1 MKNGHIMAENEQ
13 PPSDSPVPQVA
24 SDARPEELPPVE
36 PPSAGFIVQLFFVP
50 ALIVA
55 AVIGVWALFGK
66 MADSE
71 TDWAQLVA
79 ELSSGNEHRRW
90 RAANGLAQ
98 VLNNQQIAAVTD
110 GEVLAQKPEVAQAL
124 CDLLEETLQSPST
137 LPEDVEHR
145 KFLARTLGTL
155 QCNEIV
161 LPTLEKTLSADRD
174 PDVRKSGLM
183 ALNYIAER
191 AFQEQAKAA
200 GVKEQTVAGNNDVVI
215 NLAAPFETP
224 TIDSEGIFAQLKEAM
239 RDEEPNIRQ
248 LAAFAFSR
256 VSGPDSMRMLKLML
270 LDGDS
275 FTRANAAVGLARNGD
290 ISGGDALVELV
301 EEFIDEV
308 TVEDIA
314 DLEGAELKKE
324 MSNRILERENVL
336 RNCFRAI
343 GGVYPQMSAEQRDKL
358 KPLVESAAGSGDAK
372 VAVEAAS
379 LQKRISDVEQAEA
392 AQ

>member
-1 MKNGHIMAENEQ
+1 MAENEQ
-13 PPSDSPVPQVA
+13 PTPTGSPIAP
-24 SDARPEELPPVE
+24 DARPEELPPVE

-71 TDWAQLVA
+71 TDWTQLVA
-79 ELSSGNEHRRW
+79 ELGSGNEHRRW

-98 VLNNQQIAAVTD
+98 VLNNQQIAAVSD

-137 LPEDVEHR
+137 LPEDIEHR

-161 LPTLEKTLSADRD
+161 LPTLEKTLTADRD

-183 ALNYIAER
+183 SLNYLAER

-215 NLAAPFETP
+215 NLEQPFDAPTL
-224 TIDSEGIFAQLKEAM
+224 DSEPIFAQLKEAM
-239 RDEEPNIRQ
+239 RDEDANIRQ
-248 LAAFAFSR
+248 LAAFAFGR
-256 VSGPDSMRMLKLML
+256 LSGPDSMRMLKLML

-290 ISGGDALVELV
+290 AGGNDALIELV

-308 TVEDIA
+308 TAEDLQGLA
-314 DLEGAELKKE
+314 GAELKKE
-324 MSNRILERENVL
+324 MSNRTLERQNVL

-343 GGVYPQMSAEQRDKL
+343 SGVYAGMTDEQKAAL
-358 KPLVESAAGSGDAK
+358 APMVEQAAGGSDTK
-372 VAVEAAS
+372 VAIEAAS
-379 LQKRISDVEQAEA
+379 LQKAMQ
-392 AQ
+392 